1 MLYIMCF
8 HEPRIYC
15 MVQLKEDYCVTQY
28 VYNTIMCV
36 ILISILSTSACFRL
50 ILILLDNNKHKSNA
64 LARKTIV
71 LLAKMKN
78 TVLMRYI
85 IEH

>member
-1 MLYIMCF
+1 
-8 HEPRIYC
+8 
-15 MVQLKEDYCVTQY
+15 
-28 VYNTIMCV
+28 MCV